1 MDAFIDFFRF
11 IVPKMVRNFL
21 PRLGVLPFHSKAVGG
36 ALVMRS
42 SVMAHEHGGY
52 PCLQFDSRLAGIGL
66 INFLIELYFDVF

>member
-11 IVPKMVRNFL
+11 NVPKMVRNFL

-42 SVMAHEHGGY
+42 SVMAHQHGGY